1 MNNLEKREKLKN
13 QKLSVKPFVYI
24 RPSISII
31 SIKFLVLLGLQILML
46 LLTKSYNAFFVVLF
60 SVFGACLAGLL
71 TKLIYNNQ
79 LYELMATIIQGIF
92 IGLLL
97 PENYPVA
104 IVCFISFLTLFIS
117 RTVVFKNINSWINVS
132 ILAVIIAWI
141 IGKKYFPGFDI
152 TTDIVP
158 LRNSSV
164 YLIQNGVF
172 PINSIDSYVTQF
184 LNNTIFSLF
193 KISIPEG
200 YISILMDTHSV
211 IPAFRFNL
219 LTIVS
224 SIVIF
229 SDNSFSGI
237 IPSIFL
243 FVYLLLVRLFG
254 PFMFGGILNQGDI
267 LLALLSS
274 GTIFGAVF
282 LIQWFGT
289 IPVSVAGKIVL
300 GFISGLLAFFIIGCG
315 TSPIGMVYTILIT
328 NVFSM
333 IIRVF
338 EEKNNLLITAKVV
351 NKLIAKGENK

>member
-1 MNNLEKREKLKN
+1 MNIFEKNEKLKN

-24 RPSISII
+24 RPSISIV
-31 SIKFLVLLGLQILML
+31 SIKFLVLLGLQLVML
-46 LLTKSYNAFFVVLF
+46 LCTKSYSAIIVVLF
-60 SVFGACLAGLL
+60 SVLGALLAGLL
-71 TKLIYNNQ
+71 TKVIFNNQ
-79 LYELMATIIQGIF
+79 IYEIMSTIIQGIF
-92 IGLLL
+92 IGLLI
-97 PENYPVA
+97 PENYPPT
-104 IVCFISFLTLFIS
+104 IVCFISFFTLFIS
-117 RTVVFKNINSWINVS
+117 RTVIFKNINSWINVS

-141 IGKKYFPGFDI
+141 IGKKYFPSFII
-152 TTDIVP
+152 TTDLIP

-164 YLIQNGVF
+164 YLIQNGTF
-172 PINSIDSYVTQF
+172 PIYSIDSSITQF
-184 LNNTIFSLF
+184 LNSTIFNLF

-200 YISILMDTHSV
+200 YISLLWDTHSI

-219 LTIVS
+219 LTILS

-243 FVYLLLVRLFG
+243 FVYLVLVRLFA
-254 PFMFGGILNQGDI
+254 PFMFGGIFNQGDI

-274 GTIFGAVF
+274 GTLFGSVF

-289 IPVSVAGKIVL
+289 IPVTVAGKVIV
-300 GFISGLLAFFIIGCG
+300 GFLSGVFAFLIIGCG
-315 TSPIGMVYTILIT
+315 TSPIGMVYTILLT
-328 NVFSM
+328 NILSM

-351 NKLIAKGENK
+351 NKLLSKGEEK